1 MAVSSSDLRAVL
13 DLELILAG
21 DIIACKGVEHSML
34 ACLMAQ
40 KQKLLPSAITALPMG
55 VTIEIGQALDIGMRQ
70 NLMLGNK
77 LMMDAF
83 SGDFPRSKYAC
94 QVLSDTWLTLFGK
107 TDERNYSLF
116 FQFQNINTDLCVQ
129 ILPGKVRFIISATSA
144 VALQS
149 MFPLAE
155 SITDDGNY
163 IIGINIVASDRNP
176 ATPTAIVNAIGQL
189 TSNMSLMP
197 PASYAR
203 KSAWLEKVQKLM
215 GFMNHDTAALMTPI
229 YDRLL
234 IYHISAV
241 PQPKAIGTIKFLKK
255 HK

>member
-1 MAVSSSDLRAVL
+1 MAIATSDLRAVL

-21 DIIACKGVEHSML
+21 DILACKAVEHSML
-34 ACLMAQ
+34 ACLLVQ
-40 KQKLLPSAITALPMG
+40 KQKLPPSPMG
-55 VTIEIGQALDIGMRQ
+55 VTIEIGQALDIDTRQ
-70 NLMLGNK
+70 RLMMGNK
-77 LMMDAF
+77 LMIEAF
-83 SGDFPRSKYAC
+83 SADLIRRKYAC
-94 QVLSDTWLTLFGK
+94 QMLADKWLTLFGNAV
-107 TDERNYSLF
+107 DINYSLF

-163 IIGINIVASDRNP
+163 IIGINIVAAANASDGNQ
-176 ATPTAIVNAIGQL
+176 ATPTTFVNAIGRL
-189 TSNMSLMP
+189 TADMSMLP

-203 KSAWLEKVQKLM
+203 NLSWLKKVQKLM
-215 GFMNHDTAALMTPI
+215 GFMNHDTSALMSPI
-229 YDRLL
+229 YDRLF

-241 PQPKAIGTIKFLKK
+241 PQRYLTTTQS
-255 HK
+255 H